1 MRPAIGALPF
11 RLIRQVSCGQLAGQ
25 INRGEKTMDFRYLY
39 TSFEGRINR
48 KPFWIA
54 SLILMAVAIVLSL
67 VIVTPLTLMSPG
79 LGGFVALLIWLALL
93 YPVVALGVKR
103 LHDRGKSGQLMAVF
117 LAPGIIL
124 QLGDLLGITGRQ
136 QVIGGETV
144 YLPNTLGWLLI
155 VASIGVT
162 IWALVELGIL
172 KGTQGPNAYGPDPL
186 AGEASQPAAG

>member
-1 MRPAIGALPF
+1 
-11 RLIRQVSCGQLAGQ
+11 
-25 INRGEKTMDFRYLY
+25 MDFRYLY

-54 SLILMAVAIVLSL
+54 SLIMLAVAIVLSL

-124 QLGDLLGITGRQ
+124 QLGDLLGITGRV

-144 YLPNTLGWLLI
+144 YLPNMLGWLLI
-155 VASIGVT
+155 VVSIGVA

-186 AGEASQPAAG
+186 AGTTAQPAAG